1 MAIGQVIKLSF
12 KRPAFNHVITPVTL
26 LVLMFA
32 CFYLVPES
40 AIRFD
45 REAIMHGQWWRL
57 ITNIMT
63 HSNDYHLLLNC
74 ASVALIWSLYGSEL
88 KIKLSTVVVLY
99 TSIFVGFCLLF
110 FSPTNI
116 YVGFSG
122 ALYGIIVIAAY
133 NGFKL
138 GDKWS
143 LGLAIIVIGRVIYQ
157 QIDGPSEELA
167 VMIESRVAIES
178 HAFGIVSAVLWI
190 AVDVVYQLV
199 QSKTA
204 KSK

>member
-1 MAIGQVIKLSF
+1 MLKLSF
-12 KRPAFNHVITPVTL
+12 KPPAFSDIITPITL
-26 LVLMFA
+26 LTMMFG

-40 AIRFD
+40 VLRFD
-45 REAIMHGQWWRL
+45 REAIMLGEWWRL

-74 ASVALIWSLYGSEL
+74 ASVGLIWSLYGSEL
-88 KIKLSTVVVLY
+88 KIRLSVVVVLY
-99 TSIFVGFCLLF
+99 TGLFVGLCLLLY
-110 FSPTNI
+110 SPTNI

-143 LGLAIIVIGRVIYQ
+143 LALAIIVVGRVIYQ
-157 QIDGPSEELA
+157 QIDGPSDELA
-167 VMIESRVAIES
+167 EMIESRVAIES
-178 HAFGIVSAVLWI
+178 HAFGILSSILWI
-190 AVDVVYQLV
+190 AADLTYQFIR
-199 QSKTA
+199 SKKTVPNEA
-204 KSK
+204 E